1 MKEGK
6 VMQKRRSD
14 EKGFTLIEVIVT
26 LVLVGITAA
35 LAGMWI
41 VSVANGYVFAKM
53 NANTVQK
60 GQLAITRLERE
71 LTTIQSV
78 TAASGTGITYIR
90 TDNSLGTV
98 TCSVRQNG
106 NELQLQQGTGATWYP
121 LTDSVSSGGFSLRYC
136 NDIPSSGT
144 QVCGTDWP
152 TTGTRRII
160 EITLTLT
167 GANNTPSTF
176 VQRIA
181 PRNL

>member
-1 MKEGK
+1 MKEVYLMKKTEAG
-6 VMQKRRSD
+6 

-60 GQLAITRLERE
+60 GQLAITRLEKE
-71 LTTIQSV
+71 FAAIQSV
-78 TAASGTGITYIR
+78 NPASGSGITYIR

-98 TCSVRQNG
+98 TCSVRQSG
-106 NELQLQQGTGATWYP
+106 AELQLQQGTGAPWYP
-121 LTDSVSSGGFSLRYC
+121 LTDNVSSGGLSLRYC
-136 NDIPSSGT
+136 DDIPPNTGT
-144 QVCGTDWP
+144 QVCGTTWSS
-152 TTGTRRII
+152 TRRIV

-167 GANNTPSTF
+167 GANSTPSTF
-176 VQRIA
+176 VQRVT